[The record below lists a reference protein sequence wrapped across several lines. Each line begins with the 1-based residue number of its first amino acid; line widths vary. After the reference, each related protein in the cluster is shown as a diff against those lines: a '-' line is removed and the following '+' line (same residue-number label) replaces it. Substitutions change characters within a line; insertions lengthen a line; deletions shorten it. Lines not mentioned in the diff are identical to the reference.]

1 MCVEKAWLLPFECAY
16 CGLFFRQKTIVPF
29 YMMRNFNLEQVSV
42 LANRFDID
50 GSVTDISPFGS
61 GHINDTYRVL
71 TNGDKVDGYLLQR
84 INHHVFKNVPA
95 VMENMQ
101 LVIHHLKEKY
111 KEAGDQGMHVEK
123 KVLTLVPTGESTPY
137 LVDETGNFWRML
149 VLLANTQSYDIVE
162 TPQQA
167 REGGLAFG
175 HFQRLLS
182 DLDVSRI
189 HEVLPDFHH
198 IGKRLDKLNQAI
210 ASDMV
215 GRVSLVSAELDAIKR
230 RQRRMHTILD
240 LAADGL
246 LPVRITHNDTKF
258 NNVLLDMQDKAQC
271 VIDLDTVMPGYVAY
285 DFGDA
290 IRTIINRAAED
301 EADLDKITLNM
312 PLFEA
317 YASGYFEEAHHFL
330 TPEEVG
336 SLIEGVLLLPYMQA
350 VRFLTDFLEGD
361 HYYKVHHVDHNLQ
374 RTRAQLRLVEQLEVH
389 EAELKGIIDRV
400 VNRYQKIN

>member
-1 MCVEKAWLLPFECAY
+1 MAKRYGFYLSNMHIANCFLK
-16 CGLFFRQKTIVPF
+16 QKTIGPF
-29 YMMRNFNLEQVSV
+29 NMAHNFSLEQVAA

-50 GSVTDISPFGS
+50 GNVTDISPFGS

-71 TNGDKVDGYLLQR
+71 TDRHEKDGYLLQR

-101 LVIHHLKEKY
+101 LVIRHLKEKY
-111 KEAGDQGMHVEK
+111 RLAGDRNLDE
-123 KVLTLVPTGESTPY
+123 KVLTLVQTRDGKAY
-137 LVDETGNFWRML
+137 LVDESGNFWRML
-149 VLLANTQSYDIVE
+149 ILLVHTQSYDIVE

-167 REGGLAFG
+167 REGGRAFG
-175 HFQRLLS
+175 QFQRLLS
-182 DLDVSRI
+182 DLNVALV

-198 IGKRLDKLNQAI
+198 IGKRLDKFNQAV
-210 ASDMV
+210 ASDAV
-215 GRVSLVSAELDAIKR
+215 GRVDRVQVELDAIKSR
-230 RQRRMHTILD
+230 AKRMHTILD
-240 LAADGL
+240 LAGAGV
-246 LPVRITHNDTKF
+246 LPVRIIHNDTKF

-301 EADLDKITLNM
+301 EADLNKITLNI

-317 YASGYFEEAHHFL
+317 YALGYFEEAHHFL
-330 TPEEVG
+330 TSEEIR
-336 SLIEGVLLLPYMQA
+336 SLIEGVMLLPYMQA

-361 HYYKVHHVDHNLQ
+361 HYYKVHHTDHNLQ
-374 RTRAQLRLVEQLEVH
+374 RTRAQLRLVEQLEAH
-389 EAELKGIIDRV
+389 EAQLREIIDRV
-400 VNRYQKIN
+400 ASQCQKRGE